1 MSELIKCTQCGGA
14 RCQSAGGNTYRCL
27 YCGSTFSV
35 ATNQAQ
41 QPPVSQATVAVQ
53 PQVIYVQ
60 QPVYQHPQQN
70 YNPPRL
76 HDRSKT
82 TALLLT
88 FFLGGLGI
96 EWFYLG
102 KTGLGIVSLLTF
114 WTGIPAI
121 VAIIHFFI
129 LLGTSEKSFDLEY
142 NY

>member
-1 MSELIKCTQCGGA
+1 MNETIKCPDCGGSK
-14 RCQSAGGNTYRCL
+14 CQNVSGNTYRCL

-35 ATNQAQ
+35 KSNPEPQYT
-41 QPPVSQATVAVQ
+41 PPVAPVPPPVAQ

-60 QPVYQHPQQN
+60 QQPQPQAPVLRGN
-70 YNPPRL
+70 K
-76 HDRSKT
+76 SKT

-102 KTGLGIVSLLTF
+102 KTGTGIVALLTC

-121 VAIIHFFI
+121 IAIVHFI
-129 LLGTSEKSFDLEY
+129 VLLCTSEQEFNRQY
-142 NY
+142 NS